1 MRYCEGLPR
10 LRPLYYL
17 LCNSLLHILTSLFNW
32 NAYYYRSEL
41 VHQYTTT
48 FILAVASI
56 SFDMLFINTL
66 LLKDH
71 WIVQTISI
79 RDVFLNGVIID
90 RNIMYL
96 FIFLIMYK
104 TWYILLSLSIY
115 CLCHILRDI
124 SFPYIWKS
132 PKASPNRN
140 KINEHGVS

>member
-32 NAYYYRSEL
+32 NAYNYRSEL

-56 SFDMLFINTL
+56 SFDTLFINTL

-71 WIVQTISI
+71 WIVQTTSI
-79 RDVFLNGVIID
+79 RDVFLNRVIID

-96 FIFLIMYK
+96 FTFFIMYNV
-104 TWYILLSLSIY
+104 LLMSY
-115 CLCHILRDI
+115 FKRI
-124 SFPYIWKS
+124 SFPHIWKS
-132 PKASPNRN
+132 QKASPNRN